1 MVIAKLS
8 RTIENLTSKITQVIS
23 RHVQTKS
30 NRLASESLLLDIMS
44 ELSPDS
50 EGIQQEVA
58 EFTNTNQ

>member
-50 EGIQQEVA
+50 EGIQREVA